1 MRLLL
6 QFAVMLSAIA
16 LSIPAFAADPVH
28 DEIQSLLNAVQNG
41 ADFSQS
47 EFKDAVDS
55 KTAEQLASVKSCPL
69 DSVSRTQ
76 GDSMA
81 IIHWNCPASD
91 GSKKVSAMVEF
102 DQGKIKSV
110 VFISFVQVD
119 AK

>member
-1 MRLLL
+1 MRSLFQLT
-6 QFAVMLSAIA
+6 VMISALA
-16 LSIPAFAADPVH
+16 TAIPAFAADPVH
-28 DEIQSLLNAVQNG
+28 DQIQSLLNAVQKG

-47 EFKDAVDS
+47 EFKDSVDS
-55 KTAEQLASVKSCPL
+55 KTAKQLSSVKSCPL

-76 GDSMA
+76 GDTMA
-81 IIHWNCPASD
+81 IIHWNCPGSD
-91 GSKKVSAMVEF
+91 SSKTVSAMVGF